1 MSHQTQHGACLF
13 DSRSPTKLTHPRDR
27 LLLNRRLLSL
37 FGLRPTGDFGPWTFY
52 TNKQGIPVWF
62 IKAPPTSPPTARQ
75 LFVQSRLTIFAQYW
89 TAQTAETKMKW
100 ERASKK
106 AGLGMTGYNL
116 WQWWWWHKNR
126 TVLTTIERQSG
137 VELGV

>member
-1 MSHQTQHGACLF
+1 M
-13 DSRSPTKLTHPRDR
+13 
-27 LLLNRRLLSL
+27 LNRKILSL

-75 LFVQSRLTIFAQYW
+75 LFVRAKLSEFARYW
-89 TAQTAETKMKW
+89 TSLEEQTKIDWETAAK
-100 ERASKK
+100 R

-116 WQWWWWHKNR
+116 FQWWCWHVDR
-126 TVLTTIERQSG
+126 AVLKTIERQSG
-137 VELGV
+137 IILIS